1 MRVAIVFEVKRF
13 LRTLTLMVMSS
24 LRVLYGLTCCGAKPP
39 PVAVVEIAEDDELQ
53 VASRHPTPSWGA
65 FRFIDHPT
73 HSPAGS
79 KHALTL
85 RAVYSANLAEVTFR
99 ELRLDGVQG
108 RSQPD
113 LTQSLQGVVHLGD
126 APSRF
131 VMLVCLL

>member
-1 MRVAIVFEVKRF
+1 
-13 LRTLTLMVMSS
+13 
-24 LRVLYGLTCCGAKPP
+24 
-39 PVAVVEIAEDDELQ
+39 
-53 VASRHPTPSWGA
+53 
-65 FRFIDHPT
+65 
-73 HSPAGS
+73 
-79 KHALTL
+79 
-85 RAVYSANLAEVTFR
+85 LAEVTFR